1 MKQIWI
7 AIWIAFFMAG
17 SAMAKDQVTPEIP
30 DNERTL
36 EGVIIKV
43 VSPGNLVV
51 WENGRLY
58 PFTLYGIKLPDPD
71 SDQGRQ
77 VKKTVSEQ
85 VFNKLL
91 SVRLVESDPPRG
103 IVIIRGKCLN
113 ETLVRQGVA
122 GVEPACKKEPHC
134 SQWRKAEA
142 AARTA
147 GIGIW
152 KSAD

>member
-43 VSPGNLVV
+43 VSAGDLVV
-51 WENGRLY
+51 WEKETLY
-58 PFTLYGIKLPDPD
+58 PFTLYGIELPDPD
-71 SDQGRQ
+71 SEPGRQ
-77 VKKTVSEQ
+77 AKKKVSEL

-91 SVRLVESDPPRG
+91 SVRLVTSDPPRG
-103 IVIIRGKCLN
+103 IVIIRGKTLN
-113 ETLVRQGVA
+113 ETLTRQGVA
-122 GVEPACKKEPHC
+122 RVEATCKKEPHC
-134 SQWRKAEA
+134 SQWRKAQD

-147 GIGIW
+147 GVGIW